1 MRRFILA
8 LDSGTSSCRA
18 LLFNENGSV
27 AAMAQKPLRSV
38 FPQPG
43 WVEQDADDIWATTL
57 SVAVEA
63 MSRIGAKPTDIHG
76 IGITNQRETTLLWDK
91 ASGQPVAPAI
101 VWQCRRTTPIVER
114 LKKEGFSDF
123 LIERTGLV
131 LDPYFSATKIMW
143 QFEQSSSL
151 FAAAKRGDILFGTV
165 DAWLIYKLTGAKVH
179 ATDITNASRTQLF
192 NIHTRTWDDDILQT
206 LDIPR
211 SLLPDVVPSA
221 SIIGKTD
228 PSLFGA
234 ALPIASSVGDQQAAL
249 IGHGGVDT
257 GAAKCTFGTGC
268 FLLMNTGSVAVKS
281 QNGLLTTIAYGLEDD
296 VRYAL
301 EGSVFTAGQAISWLK
316 DELDFLKDEA
326 DSDAVSR
333 SVSDT
338 NGVYVVPAF
347 TGLGAPYWD
356 PSASGTIVGLT
367 AGANKAH
374 IVRATVESLAYQAID
389 VLQAMRGDSGL
400 SVSSLHV
407 DGGASKNDHLLQ
419 TLADLH
425 NDTVVRPADIEATA
439 KGAAF
444 LAGIA
449 LGIYT
454 KKTLPVAEKSG
465 TTFRPSLDEKAR
477 AERLHGWHK
486 AVRAARAF
494 GDD

>member
-27 AAMAQKPLRSV
+27 VSMAQKPLRSV
-38 FPQPG
+38 YPQPG
-43 WVEQDADDIWATTL
+43 WVEQDADDIWATTF

-63 MSRIGAKPTDIHG
+63 MSRIGAKPADIYG

-114 LKKEGFSDF
+114 LKKEGLSDF
-123 LIERTGLV
+123 FAERTGLV

-143 QFEQSSSL
+143 QFEQSPSL

-165 DAWLIYKLTGAKVH
+165 DAWLIYKLTGGEVH

-192 NIHTRTWDDDILQT
+192 NIHTRAWDEEILKA
-206 LDIPR
+206 LDIPH

-221 SIIGKTD
+221 SIIGETD

-281 QNGLLTTIAYGLEDD
+281 QNGLLTTIAYGLEND

-316 DELDFLKDEA
+316 NELDFLKDEA

-356 PSASGTIVGLT
+356 PNASGTIVGLT

-407 DGGASKNDHLLQ
+407 DGGASKNDLLLQ

-425 NDTVVRPADIEATA
+425 NDAVVRPVDIEATA
-439 KGAAF
+439 RGAAF

-454 KKTLPVAEKSG
+454 KKTLPAAEKSG
-465 TTFRPSLDEKAR
+465 AIFRPSLDEKSRAAR
-477 AERLHGWHK
+477 LQGWQK

-494 GDD
+494 GAD